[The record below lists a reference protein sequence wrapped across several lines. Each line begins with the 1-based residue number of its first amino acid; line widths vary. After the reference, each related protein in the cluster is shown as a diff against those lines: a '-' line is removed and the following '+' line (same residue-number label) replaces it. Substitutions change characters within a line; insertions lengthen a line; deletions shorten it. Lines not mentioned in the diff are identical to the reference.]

1 MRKLY
6 LILLMPLL
14 MLLAQQGALR
24 HEVSHLAESSSAG
37 HSKQHPGGT
46 LCDTCLNFAHI
57 AASAKPDMPVL
68 WLPTQLRHHQVATVW
83 ARITEAVAPAPRS
96 RGPPTTF

>member
-6 LILLMPLL
+6 LLLLMPFL

-24 HEVSHLAESSSAG
+24 HELGHLAESTQAG
-37 HSKQHPGGT
+37 YPKHHPGGT

-57 AASAKPDMPVL
+57 AANTKPDVPML
-68 WLPTQLRHHQVATVW
+68 WLTTQLRHHQVATVW
-83 ARITEAVAPAPRS
+83 GHITERATPAPRS
-96 RGPPTTF
+96 RGPPAVF